1 MRSSRRRA
9 SLALALSILAI
20 LALSAC
26 SGYRVTGGDDAASL
40 ALPED
45 ARALFIKDVENRTVN
60 VEVNH
65 TLRTQVRDEF
75 TRRGRVAWVDRE
87 SATAYLHLKVVSFTE
102 SAAVT
107 DEDDETL
114 KSSASISLEAWIT
127 RKSDGAE
134 LWRGRASH
142 GESFISDRDAA
153 EASVIEHAVRKLA
166 DQLAQN
172 Y

>member
-1 MRSSRRRA
+1 MRTLRVLPV
-9 SLALALSILAI
+9 LALAMTLLLA
-20 LALSAC
+20 AC
-26 SGYRVTGGDDAASL
+26 AGYSVTSTDGEGPL
-40 ALPED
+40 VLPED
-45 ARALFIKDVENRTVN
+45 ARALFLKSVENRTMY
-60 VEVNH
+60 VEVPA

-87 SATAYLHLKVVSFTE
+87 SATAYLHLKVVSFTH

-114 KSSASISLEAWIT
+114 KSSASIALEAWIT

-134 LWRGRASH
+134 LWRGEASH
-142 GESFISDRDAA
+142 GESFITDRASA
-153 EASVIEHAVRKLA
+153 EASVVEHAVRKLA
-166 DQLAQN
+166 DRLAQN